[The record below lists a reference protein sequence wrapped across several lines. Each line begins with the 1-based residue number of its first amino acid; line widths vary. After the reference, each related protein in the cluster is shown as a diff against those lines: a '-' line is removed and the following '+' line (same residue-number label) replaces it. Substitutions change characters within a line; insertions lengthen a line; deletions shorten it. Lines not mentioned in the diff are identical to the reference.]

1 MVFGSGA
8 PVKSERFFL
17 GLESTKGNQPTLDLG
32 GTGWIDGTEV
42 PISYLISADI
52 KEPKITQPS
61 IVKTK
66 NPDGSER
73 WQISGDPAKVR
84 EIVAGKLRKQTQLGK
99 TLSADDGT

>member
-1 MVFGSGA
+1 MRITLLNMVFGSGA
-8 PVKSERFFL
+8 PVKSEQFFL

-73 WQISGDPAKVR
+73 WQIIG
-84 EIVAGKLRKQTQLGK
+84 
-99 TLSADDGT
+99 